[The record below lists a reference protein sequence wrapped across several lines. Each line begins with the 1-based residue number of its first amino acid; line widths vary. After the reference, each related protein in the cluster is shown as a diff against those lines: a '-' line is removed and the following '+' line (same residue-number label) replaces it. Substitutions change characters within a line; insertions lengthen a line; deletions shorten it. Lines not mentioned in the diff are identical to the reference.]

1 MKVPFTLAYG
11 GTEIIMIEFQNV
23 SKNYKSTG
31 VRAVKNVSLKINKG
45 EFVFLIGASGAG
57 KTTLIKMLLCE
68 EFPDRGHIY
77 VDDVDL
83 TRIRKRNIPKLRR
96 GIGVVFQDFRLLPEL
111 TVYEN
116 VAFAMEVIGTEKRV
130 IKHIVPQVLS
140 LVGLSDKAD
149 VRPGQLSGGEQQRAS
164 MARALVNNPP
174 LLIADEPTGNLDPET
189 SEEIM
194 QLLEKINKRGTTV
207 IVVTHARDLVD
218 RMQKRVITLENGS
231 VIRDVAKGGYDIG

>member
-1 MKVPFTLAYG
+1 MKVPFTLASG
-11 GTEIIMIEFQNV
+11 GMEIIMIEFQNV

-207 IVVTHARDLVD
+207 IVVTHARELVD